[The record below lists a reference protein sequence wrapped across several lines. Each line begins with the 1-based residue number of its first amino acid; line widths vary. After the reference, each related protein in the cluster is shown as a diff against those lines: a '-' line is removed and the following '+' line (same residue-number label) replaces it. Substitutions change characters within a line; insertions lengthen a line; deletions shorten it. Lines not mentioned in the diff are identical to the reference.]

1 MADKLDN
8 EFQNI
13 AKSMEDISKSTND
26 IRIKIRKDLIDSV
39 KELSDVTKEYNDDLK
54 TQETSWGRLLTSNKD
69 YSKQIEKANK
79 TAEEAE
85 KRKTNLAKKL
95 DELYRKRARAQDG
108 IINLTAV
115 QKKQLRDQI
124 RDTKEQY
131 QNLGKTVTNAKG
143 LANTLTTAANK
154 SKSLGQNIKSLLSEN
169 FGKFVEALSFKSLVQ
184 ELGASNK
191 QTVELA
197 KTLGTSVG
205 NAADLKFEFSKV
217 ASVTSKASINTKNLA
232 QSYLELSRTFGAVA
246 GYSSDQVVAQT
257 ELTKLVGLTAVE
269 SSKIVGLGIL
279 NNKNNKQVTS
289 EILDQVNAL
298 EKETGIRIDGRALLR
313 EVANINGQLAAQY
326 QFNNKLLAEAV
337 VKVKQFG
344 LNLKDAE
351 GIANNLLE
359 FQSSIGNELEAELLT
374 GKSLNLE
381 RARSLAL
388 AGKTAE
394 AASEVAKQFGSA
406 EEFTSMN
413 VLQQRSLAKA
423 VGLTADQLANSI
435 REREILRSLG
445 AENIEQLRKEGRLNE
460 LNATETGRQLYQSY
474 QQQSLNEK
482 FQESL
487 TKIKGLVVSIVEAFT
502 PIIEIIAS
510 ALDSTIVMGSIL
522 GAMAGVTLVKMIS
535 SFRALYGLV
544 KLIKIESIGAA
555 IASIFQG
562 QGKIPIA
569 GIALAGATVGAMFA
583 AISSVS
589 KADDMMYGNNMLI
602 TKNKG
607 AIALNNDDTII
618 AGTNLGG
625 GSGRSSGISDEQIG
639 KLASAINSKEVRFDS
654 YSASGPQ
661 GIINTERRQASNLFA

>member
-85 KRKTNLAKKL
+85 KRKTDLAKKL
-95 DELYRKRARAQDG
+95 DELYRKRARAQDN
-108 IINLTAV
+108 IISLTNV

-124 RDTKEQY
+124 RDTKAQY

-197 KTLGTSVG
+197 KTLGTSVD
-205 NAADLKFEFSKV
+205 NAADLKFEFTQI
-217 ASVTSKASINTKNLA
+217 AIGTDKASINTKNLA
-232 QSYLELSRTFGAVA
+232 QSYLELSRTFGVVA

-279 NNKNNKQVTS
+279 NNKNNEQVTS

-351 GIANNLLE
+351 GISNNLLE

-406 EEFTSMN
+406 EEFTNMN

-445 AENIEQLRKEGRLNE
+445 AENIEQLRAEGRLNE

-474 QQQSLNEK
+474 QQQSLSEK

-487 TKIKGLVVSIVEAFT
+487 TKIKGVVVSIVEGFKPLINMIT
-502 PIIEIIAS
+502 YM
-510 ALDSTIVMGSIL
+510 LDST
-522 GAMAGVTLVKMIS
+522 AGIAAIFGVIAAVQV
-535 SFRALYGLV
+535 A
-544 KLIKIESIGAA
+544 KLISGLMTMSTLLTGIQAKSIGAA
-555 IASIFQG
+555 IASIWQ
-562 QGKIPIA
+562 QAAIPIVGI
-569 GIALAGATVGAMFA
+569 GIAVAGTA
-583 AISSVS
+583 ALMSALS
-589 KADDMMYGNNMLI
+589 KADDFQQAGYGKRTMFSPE
-602 TKNKG
+602 G
-607 AIALNNDDTII
+607 SIAFNDNDTII

-625 GSGRSSGISDEQIG
+625 GSGGNSGISDEQIG

-661 GIINTERRQASNLFA
+661 GIVNTERRQASNLFA

>member
-39 KELSDVTKEYNDDLK
+39 KELSDITKDYNDDLK
-54 TQETSWGRLLTSNKD
+54 TQETSWGKLLTSNKD

-95 DELYRKRARAQDG
+95 DELYRKRARAQDKL
-108 IINLTAV
+108 IPLSAV

-131 QNLGKTVTNAKG
+131 QNLGKTVANAKG
-143 LANTLTTAANK
+143 LANTLTTASNK

-169 FGKFVEALSFKSLVQ
+169 FGKFVEALSFKSLVK
-184 ELGASNK
+184 ELGESNK

-197 KTLGTSVG
+197 KTLGTSVD
-205 NAADLKFEFSKV
+205 NAADLKFEFTQI
-217 ASVTSKASINTKNLA
+217 AIGTDKASINTKNLA
-232 QSYLELSRTFGAVA
+232 QSYLELSKTFGAVA

-406 EEFTSMN
+406 EEFTNMN

-474 QQQSLNEK
+474 QQQSLSEK

-487 TKIKGLVVSIVEAFT
+487 TKVKGVVVSIVEAFT
-502 PIIEIIAS
+502 PFIKGITYVLDSTMGIAAIFGIIAS
-510 ALDSTIVMGSIL
+510 VQIA
-522 GAMAGVTLVKMIS
+522 
-535 SFRALYGLV
+535 
-544 KLIKIESIGAA
+544 KLITGLLTMSRVLTGVRAKSIGAA
-555 IASIFQG
+555 IASIWQQAAMPVIG
-562 QGKIPIA
+562 VGLAVA
-569 GIALAGATVGAMFA
+569 GTAALMTALST
-583 AISSVS
+583 
-589 KADDMMYGNNMLI
+589 ADDFQQAGYGKRTMFSPE
-602 TKNKG
+602 G
-607 AIALNNDDTII
+607 SIAFNDNDTII

-625 GSGRSSGISDEQIG
+625 GSGRRRDDGEPGWLRKLISG
-639 KLASAINSKEVRFDS
+639 INSKEVRFDS
-654 YSASGPQ
+654 YAASGPQ
-661 GIINTERRQASNLFA
+661 GIVNTERRQPSNLFD

>member
-39 KELSDVTKEYNDDLK
+39 KELSDITKEYNDDLK

-95 DELYRKRARAQDG
+95 DELYRKRAKAQDG
-108 IINLTAV
+108 LIPLSNV

-131 QNLGKTVTNAKG
+131 QNLSKTVANAKG
-143 LANTLTTAANK
+143 LANTLTIAANK

-184 ELGASNK
+184 ELGESNK

-197 KTLGTSVG
+197 KTLGTSVD
-205 NAADLKFEFSKV
+205 NAADLKFEFTQI
-217 ASVTSKASINTKNLA
+217 AIGTDKASINTKNLA

-406 EEFTSMN
+406 EEFTNMN

-487 TKIKGLVVSIVEAFT
+487 TKIKGIVVSIVEAFT
-502 PIIEIIAS
+502 PIMDMLAA
-510 ALDSTIVMGSIL
+510 ALDST
-522 GAMAGVTLVKMIS
+522 AGIAVIFGVIASVQIAKLVTGLLTMSRVLTGI
-535 SFRALYGLV
+535 RA
-544 KLIKIESIGAA
+544 KSIGAA
-555 IASIFQG
+555 IANIFQSSAAVPIVG
-562 QGKIPIA
+562 IGLAIA
-569 GIALAGATVGAMFA
+569 GTAALMA
-583 AISSVS
+583 ALS
-589 KADDMMYGNNMLI
+589 KADDFQQVGYGKRMMFSPEGS
-602 TKNKG
+602 
-607 AIALNNDDTII
+607 IAFNDNDTII

-625 GSGRSSGISDEQIG
+625 GSGGNSGISDEQIG

-661 GIINTERRQASNLFA
+661 GIVNTERRQASNLFA